1 MKYKHIVSII
11 AICSLF
17 VCSCD
22 VFSDKEMA
30 KVVIYG
36 NSISGKYDILGFE
49 KEEQTNTFA
58 VKTWPEY
65 FSDAE
70 AVNRNFLI
78 GSVRY
83 GKPIK
88 MQSGSPS
95 KEELFAFERVTERNR
110 DLVDNYEKY
119 CRPMI
124 ESGELRNNTAISSF
138 VSAYVLDLPTI
149 TADDILFGQPAGTDI
164 TDWFRFKDPNLV
176 AIIGLDYR
184 MEGRYQDKDKY
195 MPASEFFIKDK
206 MLPFVLHI
214 APVETPAEIS
224 IDNLPNNWWYNGDD
238 IITLTVSIPVRLER
252 YWDWCKAL
260 YSNPDAVEEI
270 KEDNI
275 RIQIPLVR
283 KQ

>member
-1 MKYKHIVSII
+1 MKYKYIVSII

-83 GKPIK
+83 GEPIK

-164 TDWFRFKDPNLV
+164 TEWFRFKDPNLV
-176 AIIGLDYR
+176 AIIGMDYK

-195 MPASEFFIKDK
+195 LPASDFFIKDK
-206 MLPFVLHI
+206 MLPFVLYI
-214 APVETPAEIS
+214 APIETPSEIS
-224 IDNLPNNWWYNGDD
+224 IDNLPNKWWYNGDD
-238 IITLTVSIPVRLER
+238 IITLTVSIPVRFEQ

-260 YSNPDAVEEI
+260 YSDPNAVEVI
-270 KEDNI
+270 KDGIINVK
-275 RIQIPLVR
+275 IPLVR
-283 KQ
+283 KK

>member
-1 MKYKHIVSII
+1 MKYS
-11 AICSLF
+11 SLF
-17 VCSCD
+17 TILSSILLAVSCD
-22 VFSDKEMA
+22 VFSNEEMA

-36 NSISGKYDILGFE
+36 NSISGEYDILGFE
-49 KEEQTNTFA
+49 KDEATNTFA
-58 VKTWPEY
+58 VKAWPKY

-70 AVNRNFLI
+70 TVNRNFLI

-88 MQSGSPS
+88 MQSGSPLI
-95 KEELFAFERVTERNR
+95 EESFAFEQITERNR
-110 DLVDNYEKY
+110 ELVDNYEKY

-124 ESGELRNNTAISSF
+124 ESGVLRNNAANSSF
-138 VSAYVLDLPTI
+138 VSVYVLNLPTI

-164 TDWFRFKDPNLV
+164 TEWFRFKDPNLV
-176 AIIGLDYR
+176 AIFGMDYK

-195 MPASEFFIKDK
+195 LPASDFFIKDK
-206 MLPFVLHI
+206 MLPFVLYI
-214 APVETPAEIS
+214 APIETPSEIS
-224 IDNLPNNWWYNGDD
+224 IDNLPNKWWYNGDD
-238 IITLTVSIPVRLER
+238 IITLTVSIPVRFER

-270 KEDNI
+270 KDGKI
-275 RIQIPLVR
+275 SVRIPLVR